1 MVQYRGRAEFS
12 NLLLHDWK
20 LMRREDCSREQ
31 LRTELKL
38 KGHHISKSAAKSL
51 SHEQLQDRLS
61 RVDRGLMLYGRESEA
76 ELRDLCQKRNIPS
89 TSTTTKPQL
98 ISALE
103 KADED
108 RTFLRFMDLPPELRT
123 RIYDFYFE
131 PLHRVRWDVAPYT
144 IPPPPI
150 TIVSKQLR
158 LESHPLFYNL

>member
-1 MVQYRGRAEFS
+1 
-12 NLLLHDWK
+12 
-20 LMRREDCSREQ
+20 MRP
-31 LRTELKL
+31 
-38 KGHHISKSAAKSL
+38 
-51 SHEQLQDRLS
+51 
-61 RVDRGLMLYGRESEA
+61 V